1 MFLFAH
7 AKATATE
14 AAGPQWDK
22 KVPDTEG
29 GANRRFLGH

>member
-1 MFLFAH
+1 MLGTKTEHTLAN
-7 AKATATE
+7 TA
-14 AAGPQWDK
+14 QWDE